1 MLGVRKGRWWTM
13 CRPAC
18 RAAERP
24 IVVTTTAYFSH
35 PDCLAHDMG
44 PGHPECPE
52 RLDAIND
59 RLHASGLM
67 DALAWHEPPLATT
80 EQMALAHTQT
90 HLENLLL
97 HHTRLAAAAGQ
108 DRGALSYLDPDT
120 AMNPRTWD
128 AVRRAAGA
136 ALAATDAVIQGE
148 AENAFCAVRPPG
160 HHACH
165 DRAMGFC
172 LVNNVALAA
181 KYALE
186 HHGLERV
193 AIVDFDVHHGN
204 GTEDIV
210 AGDTRILMVGFYQHP
225 FYPHGGSNSGAA
237 NVLNLPVAAYTKGQ
251 AIRALIEA
259 RWLPRLDTFS
269 PQMLFV
275 SAGFDAHREDDLGQL
290 GLVEDDYRW
299 ITRQIKAIA
308 HRHASGRIV
317 SCLEGGYNLDA
328 LGRSVEVHVRELA
341 GLS

>member
-1 MLGVRKGRWWTM
+1 
-13 CRPAC
+13 
-18 RAAERP
+18 
-24 IVVTTTAYFSH
+24 
-35 PDCLAHDMG
+35 
-44 PGHPECPE
+44 
-52 RLDAIND
+52 
-59 RLHASGLM
+59 
-67 DALAWHEPPLATT
+67 
-80 EQMALAHTQT
+80 
-90 HLENLLL
+90 
-97 HHTRLAAAAGQ
+97 
-108 DRGALSYLDPDT
+108 
-120 AMNPRTWD
+120 
-128 AVRRAAGA
+128 
-136 ALAATDAVIQGE
+136 
-148 AENAFCAVRPPG
+148 
-160 HHACH
+160 
-165 DRAMGFC
+165 MGFC

-210 AGDTRILMVGFYQHP
+210 AGDPRILMVGFYQHP

-237 NVLNLPVAAYTKGQ
+237 NVLNLPVAAYTKGP

-259 RWLPRLDTFS
+259 QWLPRLDAFA

-275 SAGFDAHREDDLGQL
+275 SAGFDAHRDDDLGQL

-299 ITRQIKAIA
+299 ITRQIKAVA
-308 HRHASGRIV
+308 QRHARGRIV